1 MKRNEERVT
10 FARLIQSCSLI
21 VAEQLTN
28 HQECGIIIVRL
39 GWSIPWQGQHSGALF
54 DSRVSCS
61 GLCEMLRM
69 MGDSWSVAAVAREEK
84 SSAAEYRVGQRTRR
98 DLVAGLTELCPHM
111 AFSCTLRSVDVNS

>member
-1 MKRNEERVT
+1 VRKPC
-10 FARLIQSCSLI
+10 ARLTMGREL
-21 VAEQLTN
+21 AMTEQLTN
-28 HQECGIIIVRL
+28 HQECGTVIVRL

-61 GLCEMLRM
+61 GLCEMLRT

-98 DLVAGLTELCPHM
+98 DFVAGLTDLCPHM
-111 AFSCTLRSVDVNS
+111 ALSCTLRSVDVNS